1 MKMASSEAVLR
12 LRSGFKVVSNSPW
25 VGSLEGQVWLILVIN
40 WEKKTISLFHWDKNI
55 VYFAQRLPQQIFLSL
70 NLKTPFGSSEGQ
82 ISRLQMHN
90 KWSSNSHRP
99 WVHTHFS
106 KAWFFMK
113 MASSEAALRLRSG
126 FKVVSNSPWV
136 GSLEGQVWLILVI
149 NWEKKTISLFHWA
162 KNIVSICNVRS
173 AKNQNWIYGQKMIFC
188 PSV

>member
-1 MKMASSEAVLR
+1 MGVDPRAIGIWRPFIVHWKPWYQAFR
-12 LRSGFKVVSNSPW
+12 WSNRIFGDLTTGKNAAQDFVRISH
-25 VGSLEGQVWLILVIN
+25 LYVI
-40 WEKKTISLFHWDKNI
+40 KI
-55 VYFAQRLPQQIFLSL
+55 VNFAQKLPQQIFLSL

-162 KNIVSICNVRS
+162 KNIVSICIWNIWNRFETVYVYYTV
-173 AKNQNWIYGQKMIFC
+173 QI
-188 PSV
+188 